1 MLKPLSL
8 HLLIFEMK
16 NNIRKIQLLGFSLL
30 AGVSLVSCKADY
42 KKEAK
47 VSLANQTDS
56 VSYILGGNIGEAI
69 KADGLD
75 SIINIESF
83 FAGIQNG
90 LLDKI
95 NLTDEQKTE
104 LITKFQTEMMSKMS
118 SESQAKEEM
127 FLAENATKEGIVTTA
142 SGLQYQ
148 VIEEGKGAKP
158 TASSTVKVHYTG
170 TLVDGTVFDSSRE
183 MDQPIEFPLDGVIPG
198 WTEGIQLMSVGSKYK
213 FYIPSN
219 LAYGANGVPQGGI
232 GPNSTLIFDVELI
245 GIK

>member
-1 MLKPLSL
+1 
-8 HLLIFEMK
+8 MK
-16 NNIRKIQLLGFSLL
+16 NNIRKFQLLGFSLL
-30 AGVSLVSCKADY
+30 ASASLVSCKTDF

-56 VSYILGGNIGEAI
+56 VSYILGANIGEAI
-69 KADGLD
+69 KTDGLD
-75 SIINIESF
+75 TIINIESF

-90 LLDKI
+90 LLNKI
-95 NLTDEQKTE
+95 NITDEQKAE
-104 LITKFQTEMMSKMS
+104 LLTKFQTEMMNKMS
-118 SESQAKEEM
+118 SESQAKEET
-127 FLAENATKEGIVTTA
+127 FLAENATKEGVVTTA

-148 VIEEGKGAKP
+148 VIEEGKGSKP
-158 TASSTVKVHYTG
+158 SASSTVKVHYTG
-170 TLVDGTVFDSSRE
+170 TLIDGTVFDSSRE

-213 FYIPSN
+213 FFIPSK